1 MHDHEHGCCCGH
13 ETPTQS
19 SHHIH
24 HKEGHKTKIYILEG
38 LDCANCAAKM
48 EHAIGKLTGV
58 EAATVNFLTQKMTL
72 QFADSAD
79 ETMLLEQ
86 VKKCIRK
93 VDPDCEVLG

>member
-1 MHDHEHGCCCGH
+1 M
-13 ETPTQS
+13 
-19 SHHIH
+19 
-24 HKEGHKTKIYILEG
+24 KKIYKMKG

-48 EHAIGKLTGV
+48 EHAIGKLAGV

-93 VDPDCEVLG
+93 VDPDCEVLA

>member
-1 MHDHEHGCCCGH
+1 M
-13 ETPTQS
+13 
-19 SHHIH
+19 
-24 HKEGHKTKIYILEG
+24 KKIYKMKG

-48 EHAIGKLTGV
+48 EHAIGKLAGI

-93 VDPDCEVLG
+93 VDPDCEVLA

>member
-1 MHDHEHGCCCGH
+1 M
-13 ETPTQS
+13 
-19 SHHIH
+19 
-24 HKEGHKTKIYILEG
+24 KKIYKMKG

-48 EHAIGKLTGV
+48 EHAIGKLAGV

-79 ETMLLEQ
+79 EAMLLEQ

>member
-1 MHDHEHGCCCGH
+1 M
-13 ETPTQS
+13 
-19 SHHIH
+19 
-24 HKEGHKTKIYILEG
+24 KKIYKMKG

-48 EHAIGKLTGV
+48 EHAIGKLAGV

>member
-1 MHDHEHGCCCGH
+1 M
-13 ETPTQS
+13 
-19 SHHIH
+19 
-24 HKEGHKTKIYILEG
+24 KKIYKMKG